1 MPRVKSTHIL
11 FAMLFYVSLILLL
24 TPSNVTAQNPD
35 DWMGDPSS
43 PVHVLLTLNGRSV
56 TTAPEDDPI
65 LINLDDDAEP
75 MPFFLAIQSNSSV
88 DLILE
93 GEINF
98 YYQGISVLPIR
109 LVTEGNS
116 SKVPIPAGFVE
127 QNVTATINWKE
138 AFAVGPMDLMT
149 GLFESDASFSYHPAS
164 DPTDITEIQ
173 QIFYLEIPVKDFVD
187 IITSVTGVGTI
198 IVTATAVYGFG
209 NGLWQLFEGLKTASK
224 LRGIHKKISEIRS
237 LPNLTVIGATPM
249 LFTML
254 VGMGLMK
261 GKKKKA
267 EEQKDSTV
275 TDYLVRQKL
284 REIAP
289 EAWQKDKCPKCRR
302 NWNQKTNTC
311 KKCKIGEDEARREYA
326 DLLASKVPAALKAL
340 GNKKSMNVSQLAKK
354 TKSTDYNA
362 GVIAVAMIETGV
374 TEVEKVSTP
383 FRSFVMNTA
392 GLAFVVITWQQLLGD
407 SASQWQTSL
416 TLIGAALS
424 FGVIIALY
432 IARKSQI
439 KKLESDYG
447 APSSETPPPEAE
459 PAEEEI
465 TEEEPEPEEE
475 PAWKESTEHTDGTDE
490 TPEDSDEFESE
501 DEDYVDDDEEDD
513 SGDTGLGSLGSLDSS

>member
-1 MPRVKSTHIL
+1 M
-11 FAMLFYVSLILLL
+11 MCYVSLIILL
-24 TPSNVTAQNPD
+24 TPSNVTAQSPA
-35 DWMGDPSS
+35 DWMGEPSDP
-43 PVHVLLTLNGRSV
+43 VQVLLTLDGRSV
-56 TTAPEDDPI
+56 TSAPDSDPI
-65 LINLDDDAEP
+65 IIHMEDDAEP
-75 MPFFLAIQSNSSV
+75 MIFFLAVRSDSDV

-109 LVTEGNS
+109 LITEGNS
-116 SKVPIPAGFVE
+116 SEVPISAGILE
-127 QNVTATINWKE
+127 QNVTAAINWKE
-138 AFAVGPMDLMT
+138 ALAIGPIDLMT
-149 GLFESDASFSYHPAS
+149 GLFESDASFIYHPVSSPS
-164 DPTDITEIQ
+164 DVTEIQ
-173 QIFYLEIPVKDFVD
+173 QKFYLEIPVVDFVD

-198 IVTATAVYGFG
+198 VVTVTTVYGVG

-261 GKKKKA
+261 GKKKT
-267 EEQKDSTV
+267 EERTESTV

-284 REIAP
+284 RELAP
-289 EAWQKDKCPKCRR
+289 DAWPKDKCPKCRR

-326 DLLASKVPAALKAL
+326 DLLASKVPDALKAL

-362 GVIAVAMIETGV
+362 GVIAVSLIESGV

-383 FRSFVMNTA
+383 FRSFLMNTA
-392 GLAFVVITWQQLLGD
+392 GLVFVIITWQQLLGD
-407 SASQWQTSL
+407 SASQWQTTL

-432 IARKSQI
+432 VARRSQI
-439 KKLESDYG
+439 QKMESDYG
-447 APSSETPPPEAE
+447 TPPTEAAPPSPEPVE
-459 PAEEEI
+459 HEG
-465 TEEEPEPEEE
+465 TEVEPEPEEE
-475 PAWKESTEHTDGTDE
+475 PEWKESTPQTDGIDE
-490 TPEDSDEFESE
+490 TMDESEEYDSDEESI
-501 DEDYVDDDEEDD
+501 EDD
-513 SGDTGLGSLGSLDSS
+513 SEESGDTGLDSLGSLDSS